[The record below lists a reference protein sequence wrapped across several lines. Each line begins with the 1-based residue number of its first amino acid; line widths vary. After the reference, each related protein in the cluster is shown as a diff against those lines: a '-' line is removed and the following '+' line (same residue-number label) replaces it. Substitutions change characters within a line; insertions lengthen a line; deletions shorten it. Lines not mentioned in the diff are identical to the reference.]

1 VNVEVRAATDADI
14 DAVLAVW
21 AEARSR
27 AAQTPDD
34 PAVVQQLL
42 DRDPGALL
50 VADSDGEVI
59 GVLIAG
65 WDGWRGNVYRLAV
78 LPSHRREG
86 IARELVDAGHERGAS
101 PRWWAARR
109 APRTGSGAHSA
120 TSATSSSTVSCA
132 TSEWPSLARPRH
144 VTSHKC
150 HDRTIYVGGFPC
162 KGRRSGW
169 RAENRG

>member
-1 VNVEVRAATDADI
+1 MSAEAEIRAATAADV
-14 DAVLAVW
+14 DSVLAVW

-50 VADSDGEVI
+50 VAEMNEKVV

-78 LPSHRREG
+78 LPPYRRQG
-86 IARELVDAGHERGAS
+86 IARQLVEAGHERL
-101 PRWWAARR
+101 R
-109 APRTGSGAHSA
+109 AQGAH
-120 TSATSSSTVSCA
+120 
-132 TSEWPSLARPRH
+132 R
-144 VTSHKC
+144 VTAL
-150 HDRTIYVGGFPC
+150 VGGEE
-162 KGRRSGW
+162 GAAHRLW
-169 RAENRG
+169 RAVGYQRDELVHRFVRDL

>member
-1 VNVEVRAATDADI
+1 VNVEVRAATGADI

-50 VADSDGEVI
+50 VAESDGEVI

-86 IARELVDAGHERGAS
+86 IARELVEAGHERLRAQG
-101 PRWWAARR
+101 ARR
-109 APRTGSGAHSA
+109 ITA
-120 TSATSSSTVSCA
+120 
-132 TSEWPSLARPRH
+132 L
-144 VTSHKC
+144 
-150 HDRTIYVGGFPC
+150 VGGEE
-162 KGRRSGW
+162 GAAHRLW
-169 RAENRG
+169 RALGYQRDEFVHRFVRDL

>member
-1 VNVEVRAATDADI
+1 
-14 DAVLAVW
+14 VLAVW

-86 IARELVDAGHERGAS
+86 IARELVDAGHERLRAQG
-101 PRWWAARR
+101 ARR
-109 APRTGSGAHSA
+109 
-120 TSATSSSTVSCA
+120 
-132 TSEWPSLARPRH
+132 
-144 VTSHKC
+144 VTAL
-150 HDRTIYVGGFPC
+150 VGGEE
-162 KGRRSGW
+162 GAAHRLW
-169 RAENRG
+169 RALGYQRDEFVHRFVRNL

>member
-42 DRDPGALL
+42 
-50 VADSDGEVI
+50 DSDGEVI

-86 IARELVDAGHERGAS
+86 IARELVDAGHERLRAQG
-101 PRWWAARR
+101 ARR
-109 APRTGSGAHSA
+109 
-120 TSATSSSTVSCA
+120 
-132 TSEWPSLARPRH
+132 
-144 VTSHKC
+144 VTAL
-150 HDRTIYVGGFPC
+150 VGGEE
-162 KGRRSGW
+162 GAAHRLW
-169 RAENRG
+169 RALGYQRDEFVHRFVRNL

>member
-1 VNVEVRAATDADI
+1 VNIGVRAATDADI

-86 IARELVDAGHERGAS
+86 IARELVDAGHERLRAQG
-101 PRWWAARR
+101 ARR
-109 APRTGSGAHSA
+109 
-120 TSATSSSTVSCA
+120 
-132 TSEWPSLARPRH
+132 
-144 VTSHKC
+144 VTAL
-150 HDRTIYVGGFPC
+150 VGGEE
-162 KGRRSGW
+162 GAAHRLW
-169 RAENRG
+169 RALGYQRDEFVHRFVRNL

>member
-1 VNVEVRAATDADI
+1 VNVEVRAATGADI

-50 VADSDGEVI
+50 VAESDGEVI

-86 IARELVDAGHERGAS
+86 IARELVEAGHERLRAQG
-101 PRWWAARR
+101 ARR
-109 APRTGSGAHSA
+109 ITA
-120 TSATSSSTVSCA
+120 
-132 TSEWPSLARPRH
+132 L
-144 VTSHKC
+144 
-150 HDRTIYVGGFPC
+150 VGGEE
-162 KGRRSGW
+162 GAAHRLW
-169 RAENRG
+169 RALGYQRDEFVHRFVRNL

>member
-1 VNVEVRAATDADI
+1 MNVEVRAATDADI

-86 IARELVDAGHERGAS
+86 IARELVDAGHERLRAQG
-101 PRWWAARR
+101 ARR
-109 APRTGSGAHSA
+109 
-120 TSATSSSTVSCA
+120 
-132 TSEWPSLARPRH
+132 
-144 VTSHKC
+144 VTAL
-150 HDRTIYVGGFPC
+150 VGGEE
-162 KGRRSGW
+162 GAAHRLW
-169 RAENRG
+169 RALGYQRDEFVHRFVRNL